1 MLRFL
6 MLSLCCAVV
15 LLQSIHAQDQALR
28 YEDFVYQPHIKSVKF
43 TQKGLYLSQPI
54 LVLDGSDLLELEF
67 DDMEADNKS
76 YYYRV
81 IQCDINWK
89 PTPLSELDYIDGYAN
104 DLLREYHN
112 SFKATTSFS
121 HYRLVLPNENTRIT
135 RSGNYILQIY
145 ENSNKEVTVLS
156 RRFIVLE
163 NKVFIN
169 AKLVPP
175 AAVGKFKTHQEI
187 DFEVSVNKLP
197 IGNMQQEI
205 KATILQNNRWDNAI
219 NGIIPNFNRG
229 NTLVWDYQD
238 KVVFPA
244 GKEFRWLD
252 MRSLFIYGSQI
263 ATINRVNNRYEIIM
277 KEDQVFESSQYF
289 QIFDLN
295 GDFVIG
301 NSDQRGMRL
310 DENLQRRNNQ
320 VEGAK
325 PSPTDW
331 RDLAQDD
338 ANHFNNAVGSDYAE
352 VQFSLSMNEPM
363 ENQDVFLVGRFND
376 WQMLPQYKMKF
387 DEVLQAYTVRTPLK
401 QGYYNYAYATKPRNI
416 STAPASL
423 SPIDGDWWETENVY
437 TIIIY
442 YRAFGERY
450 DRVIG
455 MGQVQSGIR

>member
-1 MLRFL
+1 MLRL
-6 MLSLCCAVV
+6 LILSIGMV
-15 LLQSIHAQDQALR
+15 LLLHNVYAQNEALR
-28 YEDFVYQPHIKSVKF
+28 YEDYVYQTNIRSVKF
-43 TQKGLYLSQPI
+43 TQKSLYLSQPI
-54 LVLDGSDLLELEF
+54 LLLDGNELLELEF
-67 DDMEADNKS
+67 DDMDADSKS

-81 IQCDINWK
+81 IQCDMNWK
-89 PTPLSELDYIDGYAN
+89 PTQLSELDYIDGYAN
-104 DLLREYHN
+104 DVLREYHN
-112 SFKATTSFS
+112 SFKATTPFT
-121 HYRLVLPNENTRIT
+121 HYRLILPNENTRIT
-135 RSGNYILQIY
+135 RSGNYILQVY
-145 ENSNKEVTVLS
+145 ENQNKEVTILT

-187 DFEVSVNKLP
+187 DFEVSVDKLP
-197 IGNMQQEI
+197 VGNMRQEI
-205 KATILQNNRWDNAI
+205 KATILQNNRWDNAVQ
-219 NGIIPNFNRG
+219 GLMPNFNRG
-229 NTLVWDYQD
+229 NSLVWDYQD

-252 MRSLFIYGSQI
+252 MRSLFLFGSQI
-263 ATINRVNNRYEIIM
+263 ASINRINSRYEIIM
-277 KEDQVFESSQYF
+277 KEDRPFDETQYF

-310 DENLQRRNNQ
+310 SENLQRRPNLTSD
-320 VEGAK
+320 GAK
-325 PSPTDW
+325 PNPADW

-352 VQFSLSMNEPM
+352 VQFYLGMNEPLD
-363 ENQDVFLVGRFND
+363 NQDVYLVGRFND
-376 WQMLPQYKMKF
+376 WQMQPQYKMSF
-387 DEVLQAYTVRTPLK
+387 DDVLQAYTLRTPLK
-401 QGYYNYAYATKPRNI
+401 QGYYNYAYSAKPRNATTSPVI
-416 STAPASL
+416 L